1 MNQINPTFKQNDK
14 TIQIKM
20 ISINK
25 KNKIIIQKFCNNLRK
40 QA

>member
-1 MNQINPTFKQNDK
+1 MNQINPTFKQNDI

-25 KNKIIIQKFCNNLRK
+25 KKQNNNSKVL
-40 QA
+40 